1 MSPSGTTLPFGPNRA
16 NDRSGRLQPYKAS
29 KKLNGAHGLPDPKI
43 GVQLEDSERSHFV
56 TSFSSLQL
64 LLACV

>member
-43 GVQLEDSERSHFV
+43 GVQLEDSVAIS
-56 TSFSSLQL
+56 
-64 LLACV
+64 